1 MRSETETQSEHADD
15 SNGSVPPPSQAAAT
29 DSIPPSGDG
38 EPPSRKAADSTDG
51 SETGTRGL
59 RYYLARLARGFAVAY
74 IALIGILAIEELQ
87 RRDKVLALISARQNE
102 VAAGLALLGSSQ
114 EARVAEQRATL
125 EQQRSKLHALRTRV
139 TSLILVGPLRPEKK
153 APVDLKLISCQLA
166 ELDDPTLS
174 CREADDAVTLA
185 DMPLREALRQGAAL
199 LFLKRTAER
208 TASGDVF
215 AILVV
220 VAAIGGALIRLYLP
234 GREKTDEMRAMFRAI
249 GGGTVCYLV
258 LSGGS
263 IPFAGTNMTMYTS
276 PAMGSL
282 LGLLAGM
289 FSTRVF
295 KLLSDGVDA
304 WSRKLTPRAEL
315 PATTAP
321 AAKPALPMTN
331 GDATVAQER
340 PKALPTTLPPAAG

>member
-1 MRSETETQSEHADD
+1 MTSQHGSEHNDGDPPISTETAS
-15 SNGSVPPPSQAAAT
+15 S
-29 DSIPPSGDG
+29 SG
-38 EPPSRKAADSTDG
+38 AQ
-51 SETGTRGL
+51 TGDRSL
-59 RYYLARLARGFAVAY
+59 RYYVVRFARGFAVAY

-87 RRDKVLALISARQNE
+87 RRDKVLALISARENE
-102 VAAGLALLGSSQ
+102 VAAALALIGSSQ

-125 EQQRSKLHALRTRV
+125 EQQREKLRALRTRV
-139 TSLILVGPLRPEKK
+139 TSLILVGPLRPENKV
-153 APVDLKLISCQLA
+153 PVDLKLISCQLA
-166 ELDDPTLS
+166 ALDDPSLA
-174 CREADDAVTLA
+174 CPEADDAVKLT
-185 DMPLREALRQGAAL
+185 DRPLREALRQGAAL

-215 AILVV
+215 AVLIV
-220 VAAIGGALIRLYLP
+220 VAAIGGALIRVYLP
-234 GREKTDEMRAMFRAI
+234 GSEKADEIRTVFRAI

-276 PAMGSL
+276 PATASL

-304 WSRKLTPRAEL
+304 WSRKLTPHAEPL
-315 PATTAP
+315 TASP
-321 AAKPALPMTN
+321 RSAKPPIPATN
-331 GDATVAQER
+331 GDATPAQNGPKQR
-340 PKALPTTLPPAAG
+340 PTPPPAAD